1 LMARQQR
8 QAKTRRR
15 GKTGEDGRGRA
26 RTGEDGRRRSKG
38 KYGDFG
44 FSYLHTTEAWTC
56 FLAPL
61 ETTFKH

>member
-1 LMARQQR
+1 MSLFSPPRL
-8 QAKTRRR
+8 
-15 GKTGEDGRGRA
+15 GRLNFMVELWCVFQTFSR
-26 RTGEDGRRRSKG
+26 G

-44 FSYLHTTEAWTC
+44 LSYLHTTEAWTC